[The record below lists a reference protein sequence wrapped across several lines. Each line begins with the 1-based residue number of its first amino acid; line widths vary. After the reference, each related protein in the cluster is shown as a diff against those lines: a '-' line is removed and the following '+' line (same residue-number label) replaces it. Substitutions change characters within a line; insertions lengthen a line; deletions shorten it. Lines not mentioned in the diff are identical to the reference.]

1 MPSSTSLLCRAIL
14 TDEGLVRF
22 ESVDAKGLTLS
33 QTIQND
39 STYGTYKPANGK
51 YFTYT
56 VLNND
61 VEFTERQAHKAVRYA
76 FKRWALYAK
85 LPKLK
90 RVNKDYNKIIDFR
103 IEFRTVKSDPDK
115 KLTDNTIMYH
125 YYPINQ
131 IDHPLRGLCVV
142 NKKFFFTSHG
152 NVVLGKVMQRHG
164 VQVTSENGTYK
175 TIDFDLVY
183 SHELGHGLGL
193 PHDTEDDN
201 IMSWRYNLMREYPNT
216 RDQAR
221 IQAKYGTRIM
231 SRFWLARWLRWLAV
245 ASDR

>member
-1 MPSSTSLLCRAIL
+1 MITPLICRTIL
-14 TDEGLVRF
+14 SETGEIKF
-22 ESVDAKGLTLS
+22 ESAEAKGLTLS
-33 QTIQND
+33 QIIQD
-39 STYGTYKPANGK
+39 DERYGTFSPANGK

-61 VEFTERQAHKAVRYA
+61 VEFTEKQAHKAVRYA
-76 FKRWALYAK
+76 YKRWALYGK

-90 RVNKDYNKIIDFR
+90 RVNKKYNKIIDFR
-103 IEFRTVKSDPDK
+103 IEFRTVQSDPDK
-115 KLTDNTIMYH
+115 KLTENTIMYH
-125 YYPINQ
+125 YYPIHKT
-131 IDHPLRGLCVV
+131 DHPLRGLCVV
-142 NKKFFFTSHG
+142 NKRFFFTSHG
-152 NVVLGKVMQRHG
+152 NTVLGKVMKRHG
-164 VQVTSENGTYK
+164 VKVTSENGTYK

-201 IMSWRYNLMREYPNT
+201 IMSWRYDLMREFPNT

-221 IQAKYGTRIM
+221 IQTKYGTRIM
-231 SRFWLARWLRWLAV
+231 SGFWLARWLRWLRV